1 MGLLTKYFKDVLNA
15 TLSMNG
21 FGESVDD
28 PIIIN
33 AEIDCVAIEYKII
46 AFINSFENKKYRV
59 ESQQLIERGAIK
71 IDIVTVVFE
80 GEPNASRS
88 YFFDISKSKMLMR

>member
-1 MGLLTKYFKDVLNA
+1 MQLLTKYFTDVFDA

-28 PIIIN
+28 PIVIN
-33 AEIDCVAIEYKII
+33 AGMDCVAIEYKII

-59 ESQQLIERGAIK
+59 ESQQLIDRGAVK
-71 IDIVTVVFE
+71 IDKVTVVFE
-80 GEPNASRS
+80 DESNASRS
-88 YFFDISKSKMLMR
+88 YFFDISKSS